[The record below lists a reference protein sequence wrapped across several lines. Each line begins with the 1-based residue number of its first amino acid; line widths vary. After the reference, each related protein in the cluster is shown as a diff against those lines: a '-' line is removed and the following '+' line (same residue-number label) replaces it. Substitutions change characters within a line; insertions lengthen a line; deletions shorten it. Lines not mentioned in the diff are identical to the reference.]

1 MRSNI
6 HKSILSFVLGWV
18 LLSPVAFA
26 SMHVASSLVPKIRRE
41 LVTLSYYSMFDNL
54 SFRIDGSKVTL
65 SGEVLW
71 PALKKSAERA
81 VGEIEGI
88 TSVENQIEV
97 LPTSFHD
104 DRIRLATAKALF
116 SNPVL
121 RKYVRP
127 GGSFGLLP
135 HRSDIHIIVNDGNV
149 TLEGVVLWKTHS
161 DIASLVAN
169 GVSGAFSVTNNLR
182 VENTETG

>member
-1 MRSNI
+1 MGSNI

-26 SMHVASSLVPKIRRE
+26 SMDLASSLVPKIRRE

-65 SGEVLW
+65 SGEVWW

-88 TSVENQIEV
+88 RSVDNQIEV
-97 LPTSFHD
+97 LPISFHD
-104 DRIRLATAKALF
+104 DRIRLDTARAIL

-121 RKYVRP
+121 SKYVRT
-127 GGSFGLLP
+127 GTSFGLLP
-135 HRSDIHIIVNDGNV
+135 YRSDIHIIVKNGNV

-161 DIASLVAN
+161 DIAFLVAN
-169 GVSGAFSVTNNLR
+169 GVPGAFSVTNNLR

>member
-6 HKSILSFVLGWV
+6 QKSILSFVFSWI

-26 SMHVASSLVPKIRRE
+26 SMDLASSLVPKIRRE

-65 SGEVLW
+65 SGEVWW
-71 PALKKSAERA
+71 PALKRSAERA

-97 LPTSFHD
+97 LPTSLHD
-104 DRIRLATAKALF
+104 DRIRLATASALF

-121 RKYVRP
+121 RKYVR
-127 GGSFGLLP
+127 
-135 HRSDIHIIVNDGNV
+135 
-149 TLEGVVLWKTHS
+149 T
-161 DIASLVAN
+161 
-169 GVSGAFSVTNNLR
+169 GVSFDFLPYRSNNPHHRQERKCNPRRRCL
-182 VENTETG
+182 VEDTQ